1 MYIGLS
7 YDNSRH
13 HYRIILEETIGIL
26 QNEMEKNPFPIYQN
40 IYSQLL
46 DIKEMVVEKK
56 ILTDPEEIDER
67 YSLGGIAS
75 KNFEEGDELRDRLF
89 DIFSGACDYF
99 LLDE

>member
-1 MYIGLS
+1 MYKGLS

-13 HYRIILEETIGIL
+13 HYRIILEETMAIF
-26 QNEMEKNPFPIYQN
+26 QNEINKNPLPIYQN

-46 DIKEMVVEKK
+46 DIKEMVVEKN

-67 YSLGGIAS
+67 YSLGGIAT
-75 KNFEEGDELRDRLF
+75 KNFKEGDELRERLF